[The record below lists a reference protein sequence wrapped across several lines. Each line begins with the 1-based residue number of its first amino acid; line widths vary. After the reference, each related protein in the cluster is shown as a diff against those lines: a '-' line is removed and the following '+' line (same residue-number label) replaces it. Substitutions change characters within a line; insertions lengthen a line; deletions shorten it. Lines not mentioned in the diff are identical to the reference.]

1 MSIAWLL
8 LTLTIVLTPPN
19 HVSVIPRRGIMLT
32 VLRRREESLDAGID
46 RAKNTEDERSKIH
59 EKKKYTTKF

>member
-32 VLRRREESLDAGID
+32 VIEKRAWMQAGID